1 MLAQFCN
8 KIVNM
13 EVEAFYKAIACK
25 MQKDPEQ
32 AIKRKEKQDL
42 ARHNFK

>member
-8 KIVNM
+8 KIVNLK
-13 EVEAFYKAIACK
+13 VKAFYKAIACK

-32 AIKRKEKQDL
+32 TIKRKEKQDL